1 MADKA
6 ASNPLA
12 TVDFGDPSKLN
23 FYGAEDADKQEYQ
36 NALAQS
42 LAALEQRYAQP
53 NWFKIAAGFAKP
65 QLGGFMASLGSAAEA
80 EGERIDQQR
89 AAQLPIAQL
98 RAQLAMSKIGMGQN
112 KAVADQFKLW
122 QENGSKPE
130 DLMKL
135 RDFAMATAPNAPVT
149 AAIAKRYDSMVTER
163 QLASADQANVIGRI
177 NTARALGRPV
187 DPADLAK
194 LAQYSNTPDSAPKRT
209 EEKPEVFKPIT
220 DTNVNANYSLAGDR
234 RVPAANVE
242 PTEGIPTGFV
252 PNGENGVFTKAVP
265 LDQREY
271 PSQAM
276 PSLGLPSQSIVKE
289 PPSTK
294 VEAPKP
300 APPNQGLKPPPSKP
314 QNNLTKEDENAIN
327 KILGVGERKSPFSNL
342 RPELQPDQPAKTS
355 NQKYPVLHPIPDTT
369 DLDES
374 RAAAKIA
381 FAKDAANKT
390 EAVFEN
396 QFKTIAP
403 YLNPTI
409 ITPYRQ
415 SISKSLQYVT
425 DSKTKPVAEKVFNNL
440 GQGTL
445 TAQILKSVQAGLQ
458 ANVAGGLLGGSF
470 SLSLPSQ
477 VWADAGLKPEQYEL
491 ANKITSEFA
500 KQVFYEASLKGLDP
514 NQLKATEFN
523 ALAGA
528 QPSRQLSLGAVVHML
543 KTKDIDTFYQHKIA
557 RTIVD
562 ELGTKVDPSEIA
574 KFTSVYKNSP
584 MIKKITQGWN
594 AEKKKLD

>member
-1 MADKA
+1 MATPA

-36 NALAQS
+36 KALADS

-89 AAQLPIAQL
+89 ASQLPIAQL

-149 AAIAKRYDSMVTER
+149 AAISKRYDSMVTER
-163 QLASADQANVIGRI
+163 QLSTADQANVISRI
-177 NTARALGRPV
+177 NTAKALGRPV

-194 LAQYSNTPDSAPKRT
+194 LSMYSQSPDSAPKRT

-234 RVPAANVE
+234 RAPAANVE
-242 PTEGIPTGFV
+242 PTENIPSDFV
-252 PNGENGVFTKAVP
+252 QNGENGVFARPVNVNQGQYPSESIPPKSATSTIEPPKAV
-265 LDQREY
+265 
-271 PSQAM
+271 A
-276 PSLGLPSQSIVKE
+276 
-289 PPSTK
+289 TK
-294 VEAPKP
+294 PVAPKP
-300 APPNQGLKPPPSKP
+300 APSGQGLKNKNELP
-314 QNNLTKEDENAIN
+314 KEDQDTIN
-327 KILGVGERKSPFSNL
+327 KILGAGEKKSSLSGL
-342 RPELQPDQPAKTS
+342 RQDLQPDQLNQPSTAS

-381 FAKDAANKT
+381 FAKEAANKT
-390 EAVFEN
+390 EAIYEG

-425 DSKTKPVAEKVFNNL
+425 DSKTRPVAEKVFNNL

-477 VWADAGLKPEQYEL
+477 VWVDAGLKPEQYEL
-491 ANKITSEFA
+491 ANKITGEFA

-528 QPSRQLSLGAVVHML
+528 QPNRSLSLGAVVHML
-543 KTKDIDTFYQHKIA
+543 KTKDIDTFYQNKIA
-557 RTIVD
+557 RRIVD
-562 ELGTKVDPSEIA
+562 ELGTRVDPSEIA

-584 MIKKITQGWN
+584 IIKKITQGWN